1 MSEPFI
7 GEIRIVPYNF
17 APLGWADCNGQLL
30 SIAENDA
37 LFALIGTTYGGDGQT
52 TFGLPDFRS
61 RVIMGVSNNHVLG
74 EMGGEETHT
83 LITSEMPAHNHLMS
97 ADNDQAGVTP
107 TPTQGVY
114 ATLSSAGRSD
124 RAYATAANTTANP
137 SMIQPVGGSQPHD
150 NRMPYLGMRAII
162 ALQGVFPPRN

>member
-52 TFGLPDFRS
+52 TFALPNFQS
-61 RVIMGVSNNHVLG
+61 RVIMGVGNHQLG

-83 LITSEMPAHNHLMS
+83 LSVPELPSHSHLMS
-97 ADNDQAGVTP
+97 ADIDQAGIVANP
-107 TPTQGVY
+107 SQGVY
-114 ATLSSAGRSD
+114 ATLSTAGRAD
-124 RAYATAANTTANP
+124 RAYSTTSNTTANP
-137 SMIQPVGGSQPHD
+137 AMIQPVGGSQPHE

-162 ALQGVFPPRN
+162 ALEGVFPPRN